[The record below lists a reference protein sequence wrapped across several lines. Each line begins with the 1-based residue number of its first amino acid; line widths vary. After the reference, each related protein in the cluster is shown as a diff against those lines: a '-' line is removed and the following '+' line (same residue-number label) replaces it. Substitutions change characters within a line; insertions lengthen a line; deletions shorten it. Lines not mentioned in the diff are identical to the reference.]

1 MKNKFTLSDR
11 LLAWYDR
18 HGRKDLPW
26 KRAGDPYHI
35 WASEIMLQQTQ
46 VTTVIPYFQRFV
58 ARFPD
63 IATLARADMNEVL
76 HLWTG
81 LGYYARARNL
91 HRAAAILMQEHGA
104 EFPRDYDSVRR
115 LPGIGRSTA
124 GAILALA
131 FDQRHA
137 ILDGNVKRV
146 LARHNA
152 IGEPLNK
159 RDTENR
165 LWRLAE
171 KFTPHVRVADYTQA
185 MMDLGAT
192 VCRRANPDCA
202 QCPLNGSCQ
211 ARRLGSPEDYPV
223 TVQRKRLPVKSVKM
237 LMIRNN
243 HGQVL
248 LQQRPPAGIWGGL
261 WGFPECTEKD
271 VQRWCRKELGL
282 EISPELTW
290 PVLRHTFSHFR
301 LDITPIPARVA
312 GESLRAME
320 ADGTV
325 WYNPEQPDER
335 GFAAP
340 VKRLLE
346 QLR

>member
-1 MKNKFTLSDR
+1 MNKFTLSDR

-26 KRAGDPYHI
+26 KQTGDPYHI
-35 WASEIMLQQTQ
+35 WVSEIMLQQTQ

-58 ARFPD
+58 ERFPD
-63 IATLARADMNEVL
+63 IASLAKADLNEVL
-76 HLWTG
+76 HFWTG

-91 HRAAAILMQEHGA
+91 HRAAAILLQQHGA
-104 EFPRDYDSVRR
+104 EFPRDYDTVRR

-137 ILDGNVKRV
+137 ILDGNVRRI
-146 LARHNA
+146 LARQDA
-152 IGEPLNK
+152 IGEPLNR
-159 RDTENR
+159 RDAENR
-165 LWRLAE
+165 LWQLAE
-171 KFTPHVRVADYTQA
+171 KFTPHLRVADYTQA

-192 VCRRANPDCA
+192 VCRRANPDCV

-211 ARRLGSPEDYPV
+211 ARRLGSPQDYPV
-223 TVQRKRLPVKSVKM
+223 TTRRKRLPVKSVKM
-237 LMIRNN
+237 LMIRND

-248 LQQRPPAGIWGGL
+248 LQQRPPTGIWGGL

-271 VQRWCRKELGL
+271 VQCWCREELGL

-301 LDITPIPARVA
+301 LDITPIPARVV
-312 GESLRAME
+312 GESIRAME
-320 ADGTV
+320 ADDTV
-325 WYNPEQPDER
+325 WYNLEQPDER